1 MCSILDLHPIPD
13 FSLPHKELQIPKQRR
28 KAVSK
33 PQNKFASNNL
43 QLLVLPETALL
54 VFLPSHS
61 LTPPASPQPVSG
73 GLRSAAK
80 EKTGKKQSRAIF
92 LCHFC
97 HQQPPFNINF
107 QWQLFQP
114 RYITNVLSFQLA
126 LGGGGVGGGGGG
138 ADAAFF
144 VEKPSACVRKSPS
157 LV

>member
-1 MCSILDLHPIPD
+1 MTCIQFQPFLFLHQ
-13 FSLPHKELQIPKQRR
+13 ELQIPKQRR
-28 KAVSK
+28 KGVSN
-33 PQNKFASNNL
+33 PQIKFASNNL

-54 VFLPSHS
+54 VYLPSHS

-92 LCHFC
+92 VTSA
-97 HQQPPFNINF
+97 PFNINL

-126 LGGGGVGGGGGG
+126 LGGGSGGVGGG

-144 VEKPSACVRKSPS
+144 VDKPSACVRKSPS

>member
-1 MCSILDLHPIPD
+1 MSN
-13 FSLPHKELQIPKQRR
+13 
-28 KAVSK
+28 

-54 VFLPSHS
+54 VYLPSHS

-126 LGGGGVGGGGGG
+126 LGSGIGDCGGCGGAGGGGCGG
-138 ADAAFF
+138 DDGGGGDDDGDGGCSVF
-144 VEKPSACVRKSPS
+144 C
-157 LV
+157 